1 MDELWPGARMG
12 GMVLVID
19 VGSAMPAEVFG
30 AEVDRYI
37 KGIRETYEPMPGYDQ
52 SLLPGAIEE
61 QVAKRHRREGIRFG
75 EREQEAARKL
85 SEYLDVPLPWE

>member
-1 MDELWPGARMG
+1 MEERWPGARMG

-37 KGIRETYEPMPGYDQ
+37 KGSRETYEQMPGYDQ
-52 SLLPGAIEE
+52 
-61 QVAKRHRREGIRFG
+61 
-75 EREQEAARKL
+75 
-85 SEYLDVPLPWE
+85 